1 MVLVDSDKVSP
12 ASPYSGYC
20 YVIQLLR
27 LQDFHLLRLHFPK
40 HSAIF
45 VCSIAQSYNPNE
57 HAHWFGLFRFRSPLL
72 TESLLVFFSSSY
84 LDVSVQ
90 RVYDI
95 LSLSLQLSGLPHSD
109 TYGSKVVCTSPY
121 IFAAYHVLRRLREPR
136 HSPCA
141 LISLPYPIAY
151 DYYQSRL
158 PFFTPLLLAK
168 YLLKFPLLL
177 YSQPCQ

>member
-12 ASPYSGYC
+12 ASPYSGYS
-20 YVIQLLR
+20 YVIQLLC
-27 LQDFHLLRLHFPK
+27 LQDFHLLRSFFPK
-40 HSAIF
+40 RSAIF
-45 VCSIAQSYNPNE
+45 VYSISKSYNPNE

-72 TESLLVFFSSSY
+72 TESLLVFSSSSY

-95 LSLSLQLSGLPHSD
+95 LSSRLHRDGLPHSD

-136 HSPCA
+136 HPPCA
-141 LISLPYPIAY
+141 LISLPYPLAFDFI
-151 DYYQSRL
+151 QL
-158 PFFTPLLLAK
+158 ILNPLSILI
-168 YLLKFPLLL
+168 
-177 YSQPCQ
+177 